1 MKKINTNVLY
11 AIIGF
16 LIGVIITGATC
27 LFNQHRGWGK
37 GDYSRKDKSSM
48 MHRMPDGTMMNNVGM
63 DMHSM
68 MGGMMATLEGKT
80 GDDFDKAFI
89 SEMIVHHQGAVDMAQ
104 SVLKQSKRPDLIKL
118 ANDIITAQNKEIK
131 MMQDWQKAWFQ

>member
-1 MKKINTNVLY
+1 MKKINTSVLY
-11 AIIGF
+11 GIIGF
-16 LIGVIITGATC
+16 LVGVILTSAFC
-27 LFNQHRGWGK
+27 MFNHHRGWDK
-37 GDYSRKDKSSM
+37 DDYSRKDKSTM

-68 MGGMMATLEGKT
+68 MGGMMAGLEGKT
-80 GDDFDKAFI
+80 GDDFDKAFL

-104 SVLKQSKRPDLIKL
+104 AVLKQSKRPDLIKL
-118 ANDIITAQNKEIK
+118 ANDIISAQNKEIK